1 MNFDKL
7 DKNFKDHVSDTIVL
21 VDQTFSNIYKGENYK
36 ELFDNYCNELSSLA
50 LENART
56 KDVTAIVQMESLLLG
71 LNNNL
76 IQGSTSLNAERDR
89 ANIEKQATNMNVVNT
104 VLSEFGTYE
113 TYKPILRSISPVL
126 SSEFKSGLPH
136 DGVLKCLNSNISS
149 LKNIN
154 IGNLAP
160 DSYREFISTRLA
172 VLDVAKDLYRLK
184 LFKFMDQYAKE
195 YPDDEKTKS
204 FLSHRSSLVESF
216 NKKYRKEPEYHSEIT
231 ETKPSVQNSKETSE
245 PQKQNTQKSDLER

>member
-1 MNFDKL
+1 MSFNISDNNSKQQVAKL
-7 DKNFKDHVSDTIVL
+7 LSDTEKAFRHMYESL
-21 VDQTFSNIYKGENYK
+21 ENK
-36 ELFDNYCNELSSLA
+36 IFFDNYCNELRSLT
-50 LENART
+50 LENARS
-56 KDVTAIVQMESLLLG
+56 KDVSAIIQMESLLLG

-76 IQGSTSLNAERDR
+76 TQGSTSLNAERDR

-104 VLSEFGTYE
+104 VLSEFGSYE

-160 DSYREFISTRLA
+160 DSYRDFISTRLA

-204 FLSHRSSLVESF
+204 FLSHRASLVESF
-216 NKKYRKEPEYHSEIT
+216 NKKYRKAPEYHSEII
-231 ETKPSVQNSKETSE
+231 EKQSVQNSKETSE